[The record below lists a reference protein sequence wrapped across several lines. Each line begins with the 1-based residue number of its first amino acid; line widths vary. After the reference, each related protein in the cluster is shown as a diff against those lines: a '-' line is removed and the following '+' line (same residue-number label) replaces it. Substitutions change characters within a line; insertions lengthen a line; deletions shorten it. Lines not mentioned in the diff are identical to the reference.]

1 MIKIPFP
8 VTTGLNIFNS
18 TDFISPVLS
27 SGNLLPL
34 PPFPFSLHFF
44 LYKFFPYIICSKHRS
59 IIFLLFCIQTLTGSR
74 ASMLQ
79 VTFPVPVCCM
89 IALNMETTTSSFSC
103 GMNIVFNRWRAYTA
117 SWKIVY
123 KNYLLL
129 YKHINVNVDHIYNQF
144 RFKDIRTIIFPY
156 LCIPKYIQ

>member
-1 MIKIPFP
+1 MHLCIHAAGDLEVLIMLNIHNTLGAEYYAKILAELKESNQDYNLEQIE
-8 VTTGLNIFNS
+8 GLNIFNS
-18 TDFISPVLS
+18 TDFIGEFIAPPAISLLS
-27 SGNLLPL
+27 SL
-34 PPFPFSLHFF
+34 F

-103 GMNIVFNRWRAYTA
+103 GMNIVFNR
-117 SWKIVY
+117 
-123 KNYLLL
+123 
-129 YKHINVNVDHIYNQF
+129 
-144 RFKDIRTIIFPY
+144 
-156 LCIPKYIQ
+156 